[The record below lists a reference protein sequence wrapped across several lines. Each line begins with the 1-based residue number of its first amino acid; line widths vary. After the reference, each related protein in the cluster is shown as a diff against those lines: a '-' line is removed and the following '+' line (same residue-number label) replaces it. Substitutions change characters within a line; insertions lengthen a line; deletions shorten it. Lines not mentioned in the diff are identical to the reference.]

1 MTLNQS
7 GAEAAPHGL
16 SAAAVAERLA
26 AVRNA
31 VGSVR
36 LAGLEPDAATVADM
50 ERVARGELTFE
61 AAHAALCA
69 RIAAERRTYT
79 ER

>member
-1 MTLNQS
+1 MTSNRS
-7 GAEAAPHGL
+7 GAEPASHGL
-16 SAAAVAERLA
+16 SAAVVVERLA

-36 LAGLEPDAATVADM
+36 LAGMEPDAATVADM

-61 AAHAALCA
+61 AAHAALFA
-69 RIAAERRTYT
+69 RIAAERRT
-79 ER
+79 RPDR